1 MLKAFRPYNKKSST
15 SPTYWIFPQERG
27 IHSAYSTSHI
37 FYHSQLPCA
46 FLLFLLFLS
55 VVRSPKNWH
64 IASIFRHTALF
75 AYRQTRYITLRR
87 AKCSHRSHFPFPP
100 VQIPLLKNPAR
111 LRRTGFFRREGDLNP
126 RAGVT
131 RLSVF
136 EAEPFSRWGI
146 SPRLPIYFSEQGN
159 ICQDNSHVSTR
170 DCAKFFRSCANFSR
184 KSKFNVG

>member
-15 SPTYWIFPQERG
+15 SPTYWIFPQEKG
-27 IHSAYSTSHI
+27 IHSAYSTPYI
-37 FYHSQLPCA
+37 FLPLAAAMRIFC
-46 FLLFLLFLS
+46 FSYYFFLS
-55 VVRSPKNWH
+55 
-64 IASIFRHTALF
+64 F
-75 AYRQTRYITLRR
+75 AITPRR
-87 AKCSHRSHFPFPP
+87 VKCSHRSHFPFPP
-100 VQIPLLKNPAR
+100 VQIPLIKNPAR

-136 EAEPFSRWGI
+136 EAEPFSRLGI
-146 SPRLPIYFSEQGN
+146 SPRLPIYFSEQGS